1 MRWLP
6 EAVLDL
12 ALLRDFIRVHNPDA
26 AQRAA
31 KRIRDSAFRLLRFP
45 FVGIPVQDIDKPQLR
60 DLFIPFGQA
69 GYWMRYAVTDDK
81 IIIIKIWH
89 GRENRDP
96 TKTASDWRK
105 NTGNKQW

>member
-1 MRWLP
+1 MSRSLRSFP
-6 EAVLDL
+6 EAVSDL

-31 KRIRDSAFRLLRFP
+31 RRIRDSAFRRLSFP
-45 FVGIPVQDIDKPQLR
+45 FVGIPVQDIGKPQLS

-69 GYWMRYAVTDDK
+69 GYWMRLAVTDDK

-96 TKTASDWRK
+96 TKPA
-105 NTGNKQW
+105 